1 HLRSWQSQVAD
12 TPQRMGGAC
21 RGCRT
26 MSDFF
31 TWSVL
36 AATLAS
42 GIRLATPFLLASLGE
57 MIGQRSGVLNLGVEG
72 VMLIG
77 AFVAYYTMLKTGS
90 ALTAISAALLAG
102 LAMGFLY
109 ALITLVMQAEQGISG
124 IGVFLFGL
132 GFTDLLFQKQVGT
145 PIPVKGLNEVSIPL
159 LSDIPVIGEVLFQH
173 SLLVYVA
180 FILVPIAWFII
191 EKTTFGLNVRAV
203 GETPE
208 AADTLGVSVQRTRL
222 FTILIG
228 NTLAAAAGAAL
239 ALELGIFQQNL
250 TSGRGFIA
258 IALVYFGAWR
268 PLGVMSGALL
278 FGLVSAT
285 VNQWKT
291 IGIIEGAASSLA
303 SMAPA
308 VLTIIVLVMV
318 SRRIAAPSALTRP
331 FTRSE

>member
-1 HLRSWQSQVAD
+1 
-12 TPQRMGGAC
+12 
-21 RGCRT
+21 

-31 TWSVL
+31 TWSVI

-77 AFVAYYTMLKTGS
+77 AFVSYYTMLKTGS
-90 ALTAISAALLAG
+90 ALTAIFAALLAG

-145 PIPVKGLNEVSIPL
+145 PVSIKGLTDWDIPL
-159 LSDIPVIGEVLFQH
+159 LSEIPHLGEILFQH
-173 SLLVYVA
+173 NPLVYTAFLLVPVT
-180 FILVPIAWFII
+180 WFMVQR
-191 EKTTFGLNVRAV
+191 TTFGLNIRAV

-208 AADTLGVSVQRTRL
+208 AADTLGVSVSRVRTC
-222 FTILIG
+222 TILIG
-228 NTLAAAAGAAL
+228 NTMAGLAGASL
-239 ALELGIFQQNL
+239 ALEVGNFQQNL

-268 PLGVMSGALL
+268 AFGVLAGSLL
-278 FGLVSAT
+278 FGIVSAT
-285 VNQWKT
+285 VLQWKT
-291 IGIIEGAASSLA
+291 LGIVEGGTASLT

-308 VLTIIVLVMV
+308 VLTIVVLVLV
-318 SRRIAAPSALTRP
+318 SRRFGQPAALTKP
-331 FTRSE
+331 FDRSA